1 MMIQLLQSLGFN
13 AIKEN
18 SKGYLYISPF
28 SINEKTPSF
37 YVLKNTK
44 GECLNYKCWSS
55 SKGGDIYNFIMEYY
69 HLDFKSAKSRLNAIL
84 NHNYTKTQKHE
95 QKHEQKPTIPMETTY
110 KIISITD
117 IQKQYLKDYL
127 LSRAIIFSFNQVKEI
142 TYQITNKDKSITIYT
157 ALSFV
162 NDSKGYEVR
171 NKYFKG
177 SFGTKD
183 ISFIKSTNHSKN
195 VKIFE
200 GFMDYLS
207 YLNISTIDIN
217 HYDVIVLNSTA
228 LINKAMK
235 ILELKQY
242 NSIELYFDNDK
253 SGSISTDEV
262 LKVYPNAID
271 KRATYKNFNDV
282 NDYIISLKK

>member
-1 MMIQLLQSLGFN
+1 MLIQLLQSLGIN
-13 AIKEN
+13 PIKET
-18 SKGYLYISPF
+18 SKGYLYLSPF
-28 SINEKTPSF
+28 SIDEKTPSF

-44 GECLNYKCWSS
+44 GEYNNYKCFASG
-55 SKGGDIYNFIMEYY
+55 KGGDIYNFIMEYY
-69 HLDFKSAKSRLNAIL
+69 HLDFKSARSRLNAIL
-84 NHNYTKTQKHE
+84 NDNYTKTQSHHKART
-95 QKHEQKPTIPMETTY
+95 KPTETTY

-127 LSRAIIFSFNQVKEI
+127 LSRAVTCSFNQVKEI
-142 TYQITNKDKSITIYT
+142 TYQITNKDKSTTIYT
-157 ALSFV
+157 ALSFI

-177 SFGTKD
+177 SFGIKD
-183 ISFIKSTNHSKN
+183 ISFIQSTNHSTN

-207 YLNISTIDIN
+207 YLNVSTINMN

-228 LINKAMK
+228 LVNRAIK
-235 ILELKQY
+235 ILERKQY
-242 NSIELYFDNDK
+242 RSIELYFDNDK
-253 SGSISTDEV
+253 SGSIATDEV
-262 LKVYPNAID
+262 LKLYPNAMD

>member
-28 SINEKTPSF
+28 STDEKTPSF

-44 GECLNYKCWSS
+44 GEYLNYKCWSS
-55 SKGGDIYNFIMEYY
+55 GKGGDIYNFIMEYY

-84 NHNYTKTQKHE
+84 NDNYTKTQKHE
-95 QKHEQKPTIPMETTY
+95 QKATTPTQTTY

-127 LSRAIIFSFNQVKEI
+127 LSRAIIFSFNQLKEI
-142 TYQITNKDKSITIYT
+142 TYQITNKDKSTTIYT

-177 SFGTKD
+177 SFGNKD
-183 ISFIKSTNHSKN
+183 ITFIKSTNHSKN

-228 LINKAMK
+228 LLSKAMK
-235 ILELKQY
+235 ILETSDY
-242 NSIELYFDNDK
+242 NNIDLYFDNDK